1 MTRPHEKESARFA
14 GTSRNLHRDRAHSS
28 NATRWGPWLFSLLVA
43 IGAIATVTIN
53 GSGGATT
60 QVPAVIQVGS
70 QTANVASTTITTIP
84 SRSVTSSTTIIPR
97 VQHLT
102 TVVRPLASVTEHEDP
117 SQGTGPGE
125 TETKSGATSS
135 SIPLTSAD
143 N

>member
-1 MTRPHEKESARFA
+1 MTRSHEKESARFA
-14 GTSRNLHRDRAHSS
+14 GTSRNLRRGRAHSS

-43 IGAIATVTIN
+43 IGAIVTVTVN

-70 QTANVASTTITTIP
+70 QTANVASTTTTTIP
-84 SRSVTSSTTIIPR
+84 SRNVTSSTTTIPR

-102 TVVRPLASVTEHEDP
+102 TVVRPLATVTEHEDP

-125 TETKSGATSS
+125 TETGATSS
-135 SIPLTSAD
+135 VIPLTNAD

>member
-70 QTANVASTTITTIP
+70 QTAYVASTTTTTIP

-135 SIPLTSAD
+135 SKPLTSAD